1 MELWLRKLT
10 PYKSSLGTI
19 VWKELTSGHYTWCGW
34 NSEMGTVFFF
44 LSDET
49 DEMQGNPWA
58 WQGKGKSLEL
68 LISYWVPL
76 QQLMP
81 GERGVES

>member
-1 MELWLRKLT
+1 
-10 PYKSSLGTI
+10 
-19 VWKELTSGHYTWCGW
+19 
-34 NSEMGTVFFF
+34 MGTVFFF